1 MKYLLPF
8 QRTNK
13 IIWSDKK
20 IILLS
25 MIPICIGLILYYF
38 LGLWIYTDVLM
49 YLNSLV
55 SGMVI
60 EGGILA
66 TAITWVLGILLTLGV
81 YFLVSWT
88 FVLVIGLLAGPFNDL
103 ISERIFKANNIMVE
117 STFETF
123 GVLKGSYKI
132 LIIEIKKTSIIISL
146 SLICLIIGLF
156 PILSPFALLL
166 NILIFCAN
174 FFSFGWSNLKY
185 GFKPIMNDLFKKVFA
200 NIIYGAPLMILTTIP
215 LVNLIAYPYCVVFF
229 TQLMIDRHQE
239 LKVI

>member
-1 MKYLLPF
+1 
-8 QRTNK
+8 
-13 IIWSDKK
+13 
-20 IILLS
+20 
-25 MIPICIGLILYYF
+25 
-38 LGLWIYTDVLM
+38 M